1 MWSRGRVEGMAL
13 MQWWK
18 EVALDVGRMSALPL
32 TQDVPQSAPVH
43 LKLPI
48 PGSRSATKWKHA
60 QKVCTCICI
69 PLYIVYMHVA
79 LCSSLNSL
87 NVTE

>member
-1 MWSRGRVEGMAL
+1 MWSLGQVEGMAL
-13 MQWWK
+13 LQWWK
-18 EVALDVGRMSALPL
+18 EVAEDVGRMSALPL
-32 TQDVPQSAPVH
+32 TQDGPQSAAAH

-60 QKVCTCICI
+60 QKVCTCM

-87 NVTE
+87 NITE